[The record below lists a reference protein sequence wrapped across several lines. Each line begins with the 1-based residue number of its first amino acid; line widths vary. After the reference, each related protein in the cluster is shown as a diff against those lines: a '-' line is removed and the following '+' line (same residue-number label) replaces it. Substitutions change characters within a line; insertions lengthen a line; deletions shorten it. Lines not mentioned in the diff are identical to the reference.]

1 MATLLPDLGSPSAAF
16 SAAHCLRWELFW
28 TLWHVPACLLLCREI
43 QRAQGTSNQCMQ
55 VIINMCH
62 VPERVHMHLSDARD
76 EAMASHL
83 LLFIATLVC
92 EGSCMHAFLL
102 SSIC

>member
-1 MATLLPDLGSPSAAF
+1 
-16 SAAHCLRWELFW
+16 
-28 TLWHVPACLLLCREI
+28 
-43 QRAQGTSNQCMQ
+43 MQ